1 MRRPE
6 PATNRERDNVAA
18 SHDMS
23 RARDLSIEQLDVIV
37 DRLGLT
43 EDVGEDGTAPRYS
56 LVGGFGPV
64 GVCRV
69 FRQDNSPGADTITLT
84 YISMAVE
91 MIGLDSHMLYAHT
104 PSTSA
109 VPHFT
114 LDSVRNGDEFAF
126 HLDLPPRVDPGAS
139 LGYLDAVYT
148 PLTEVRSAA
157 LDIAGLSVAHISPR
171 QWAIMSSWMIV
182 QRATAAAFEN
192 VFEPVRRYRD
202 RWLELVA
209 SDIAPEVLEGPG
221 ADPAERAARDL
232 RNRAAVFN
240 PEVDPVWLQVDR
252 LLGAEMSG
260 RLQDMLRTPGAR

>member
-1 MRRPE
+1 
-6 PATNRERDNVAA
+6 
-18 SHDMS
+18 MS
-23 RARDLSIEQLDVIV
+23 RARDLSLEQLDVIV

-43 EDVGEDGTAPRYS
+43 EDVGDTGAAPRYE

-64 GVCRV
+64 GVCRT
-69 FRQDNSPGADTITLT
+69 FRKDTTPGADTITLM

-139 LGYLDAVYT
+139 LGYLDAVYA
-148 PLTEVRSAA
+148 PLNDIRSST
-157 LDIAGLSVAHISPR
+157 LEIDGLSPAHISPR

-182 QRATAAAFEN
+182 QRATAAAFEH

-209 SDIAPEVLEGPG
+209 TDISADVLEGP
-221 ADPAERAARDL
+221 AVDPVERAARDL
-232 RNRAAVFN
+232 RNRAAVFS
-240 PEVDPVWLQVDR
+240 PDVDPVWLQVDR

-260 RLQDMLRTPGAR
+260 RLQAMLRTPGAR